1 LNKWLHLLGFDKDKI
16 PEDAEVAFRF
26 ANLPESWGVFVL
38 IAVVFLVAWFV
49 LRVYRNENSSC
60 PLWGKHLLAGLRLTV
75 GCVLLFVF
83 LEPAITY
90 TKSRTLRPVVALLR
104 DTSQSMNTADRYI
117 NEDAARSAASVLGI
131 SVEELRIRKPSRVE
145 VANRMFANDE
155 ALLFKKLSEKGRV
168 RVLDF
173 SGSVEVHDIPGVGEV
188 VSGDE
193 EKQSNAGEEP
203 VTFPEFKAGGS
214 ATDITRAIREA
225 ISEKLTSALV
235 VITDG
240 QHNVA
245 SNPEEAVQEAKKRN
259 IPIFFVGIGDPDRP
273 QNLSVSNLYADPQV
287 WNNDP
292 FQIQA
297 VLRAEGVSE
306 ESVRVSLVELSESD
320 SGEKVEKIIES
331 KDVDIPAE
339 GGQLRVDFSHTP
351 KTPGEK
357 LFTVRASILEGES
370 NTEDNQP
377 SAPAR
382 VQVLDDNARV
392 LVVSGGPSWEYRA
405 LVRLLLRE
413 KMINVSCW
421 LQSLDDGRQQQG
433 NTPIDALPAT
443 REELFNYDVV
453 VLLDPDPREFD
464 EEGIELLKQFV
475 REHSGGLLYMPGP
488 VFAGRFLTNARTAG
502 IAELLPV
509 ELGDVGGM
517 EVNSLLS
524 PNNREWPLAV
534 VAANADQ
541 PIMRFFNDVQQT
553 LMQWKKLPGTYWSFP
568 ALRAEPA
575 ARVLIEHSDSTL
587 RRREIARPLLV
598 TGQFGS
604 GRTTYLGFDGTWR
617 WRTKGLDAEFFK
629 RFWIQTIRYLVE
641 GRSLA
646 GKRRGFIETESF
658 RYQVGDRVRISAR
671 LKEQNFEPLAVEEIK
686 GEMRLPDG
694 SISEVTFLPQSG
706 QPGHYQ
712 LVFAAALQGGHRV
725 SVGLPGEVGEM
736 IEIDSNFTV
745 TLPLKE
751 IQQAWLD
758 RDHLID
764 MARSSGGAYY
774 SPDQVAGLPD
784 ALPNRVKNLAF
795 ESPPYPVWD
804 NTALLLLL
812 AGLLTVEWGLRK
824 KFRLL

>member
-1 LNKWLHLLGFDKDKI
+1 MNKWLQLLGFDKDKI
-16 PEDAEVAFRF
+16 PDDAEVAFRF

-38 IAVVFLVAWFV
+38 IAAAFLTGWFV
-49 LRVYRNENSSC
+49 LRVYRHENSSC
-60 PLWGKHLLAGLRLTV
+60 PRWAKHLLAGLRLTV
-75 GCVLLFVF
+75 GGVLLFIF
-83 LEPAITY
+83 LEPSISY

-104 DTSQSMNTADRYI
+104 DTSQSMNTEDRYI
-117 NEDAARSAASVLGI
+117 DESAAKSAASVLGI
-131 SVEELRIRKPSRVE
+131 SVEDLRLEKPTRVD
-145 VANRMFANDE
+145 VTNRMFAKDE
-155 ALLFKKLSEKGRV
+155 ALLFKKLSDKGRV

-173 SGSVEVHDIPGVGEV
+173 SDGVEVHDAPGAGDALAGI
-188 VSGDE
+188 SGQVPNE
-193 EKQSNAGEEP
+193 AEEP
-203 VTFPEFKAGGS
+203 MALPELKASGS
-214 ATDITRAIREA
+214 ATDITLAIREA
-225 ISEKLTSALV
+225 LAEKLTSALV
-235 VITDG
+235 VVTDG

-245 SNPEEAVQEAKKRN
+245 SDPEEAIQEARKRN
-259 IPIFFVGIGDPDRP
+259 IPVFFVGVGDPDRP

-297 VLRAEGVSE
+297 VLRAEGVNE
-306 ESVRVSLVELSESD
+306 DSVRVSLVELGESD
-320 SGEKVEKIIES
+320 GEQVEKIIET

-351 KTPGEK
+351 KTPGEM
-357 LFTVRASILEGES
+357 LLTVRADLLEGES
-370 NTEDNQP
+370 NADDNQP
-377 SAPAR
+377 AAPAR
-382 VQVLDDNARV
+382 IQVLDDNARV

-443 REELFNYDVV
+443 REELFKYDVV

-464 EEGIELLKQFV
+464 EEGIELIKQFV

-488 VFAGRFLTNARTAG
+488 VFAGRFLTNVRTAG
-502 IAELLPV
+502 VSELLPV

-534 VAANADQ
+534 VASNADQ

-568 ALRAEPA
+568 ALRAVPA
-575 ARVLIEHSDSTL
+575 ARVLIEHSDATL

-646 GKRRGFIETESF
+646 GKRRGFIETERF

-671 LKEQNFEPLAVEEIK
+671 LKQQNFEPLAAEEVK

-694 SISEVTFLPQSG
+694 SKSEVTFVPKSG
-706 QPGHYQ
+706 QAGHYE
-712 LVFAAALQGGHRV
+712 LVFAAGLQGGHRV
-725 SVGLPGEVGEM
+725 SVTLPGEVGEE

-758 RDHLID
+758 RDHLVD
-764 MARSSGGAYY
+764 MARSSGGAYFN
-774 SPDQVAGLPD
+774 PDQVAGLPD
-784 ALPNRVKNLAF
+784 ALPDRVKNLAF
-795 ESPPYPVWD
+795 ESPPHPVWD
-804 NTALLLLL
+804 NTALLILL
-812 AGLLTVEWGLRK
+812 AGLLTIEWGLRK

>member
-1 LNKWLHLLGFDKDKI
+1 MKNWLQLLGLDKDQI
-16 PEDAEVAFRF
+16 PEGAEVSFRF

-38 IAVVFLVAWFV
+38 IAAVFLVVWFV
-49 LRVYRNENSSC
+49 LRVYRNEGSSC
-60 PLWGKHLLAGLRLTV
+60 PVWAKHLLAGLRLTV
-75 GCVLLFVF
+75 GGILLFIF
-83 LEPAITY
+83 LEPSITY

-104 DTSQSMNTADRYI
+104 DTSQSMNARDRYVDD
-117 NEDAARSAASVLGI
+117 EAARSAASVLDV
-131 SVEELRIRKPSRVE
+131 SVDEVRSRKPTRVE
-145 VANRMFANDE
+145 IVNRMFDKNE
-155 ALLFKKLSEKGRV
+155 ARLFKALSEKGRV

-173 SGSVEVHDIPGVGEV
+173 SGSVELYDAPSVEEA
-188 VSGDE
+188 SSKSDE
-193 EKQSNAGEEP
+193 KLPA
-203 VTFPEFKAGGS
+203 KAGDLAALPAMEAVGP
-214 ATDITRAIREA
+214 ATDLAIAIREA
-225 ISEKLTSALV
+225 LAEKLTSAIV
-235 VITDG
+235 VVTDG
-240 QHNVA
+240 QHNVS
-245 SNPEEAVQEAKKRN
+245 SNPDEAIREAKNRN
-259 IPIFFVGIGDPDRP
+259 IPVFFVGMGDPDRP
-273 QNLSVSNLYADPQV
+273 QNLSISNLYADPQV

-297 VLRAEGVSE
+297 VMRAEGVSE
-306 ESVRVSLVELSESD
+306 ESVRVSLVELSEVD
-320 SGEKVEKIIES
+320 GEQVEKVLES
-331 KDVDIPAE
+331 RIVDIPTE
-339 GGQLRVDFSHTP
+339 GGQVRVDFSHTP

-357 LFTVRASILEGES
+357 LLTVRADLLEGES
-370 NTEDNQP
+370 NVDDNQP

-382 VQVLDDNARV
+382 VKVLDDNARV

-421 LQSLDDGRQQQG
+421 LQSLDDGRLQQG
-433 NTPIDALPAT
+433 NTTINALPAS
-443 REELFNYDVV
+443 REELYKYDVV
-453 VLLDPDPREFD
+453 VLLDPDPSEFD
-464 EEGIELLKQFV
+464 ENGIDLLKQFV

-488 VFAGRFLTNARTAG
+488 VFAGRFLTNARTKG
-502 IAELLPV
+502 LAELLPV

-568 ALRAEPA
+568 ALRAVPA
-575 ARVLIEHSDSTL
+575 ARVLIEHSDATL
-587 RRREIARPLLV
+587 RRREVARPLLV

-646 GKRRGFIETESF
+646 GKRRGFIETEQF
-658 RYQVGDRVRISAR
+658 RYQVGDRIRISAR
-671 LKEQNFEPLAVEEIK
+671 LKQQDFEPLAADKVK
-686 GEMRLPDG
+686 AQMRLPDG
-694 SISEVTFLPQSG
+694 SSSEVTFLPQSG
-706 QPGHYQ
+706 QPGSYE
-712 LVFAAALQGGHRV
+712 LVFPAAMQGGHRV
-725 SVGLPGEVGEM
+725 SVALTNEVGEQ

-751 IQQAWLD
+751 IQQSWLD
-758 RDHLID
+758 RDKLKD
-764 MARSSGGAYY
+764 MARASGGAYFNP
-774 SPDQVAGLPD
+774 SLVDGLPSV
-784 ALPNRVKNLAF
+784 LPNRAKNLAF
-795 ESPPYPVWD
+795 ESPPRPVWD
-804 NTALLLLL
+804 NSTLLFLL
-812 AGLLTVEWGLRK
+812 AGLLTIEWALRK

>member
-1 LNKWLHLLGFDKDKI
+1 MNKWLQLLGFDKDKI

-38 IAVVFLVAWFV
+38 IAAVFLVAWFV
-49 LRVYRNENSSC
+49 LRVYRHENSSC
-60 PLWGKHLLAGLRLTV
+60 PLWAKHLLAVFRLTV
-75 GCVLLFVF
+75 GAVLLFIF
-83 LEPAITY
+83 LEPSISY
-90 TKSRTLRPVVALLR
+90 TKSRTLRPVIALLR

-117 NEDAARSAASVLGI
+117 DEDAAGSAASVLGI
-131 SVEELRIRKPSRVE
+131 SVDELRLKKPSRVE

-155 ALLFKKLSEKGRV
+155 GLLLKNLREKGRV

-173 SGSVEVHDIPGVGEV
+173 CGSVEAHEISDGGKM
-188 VSGDE
+188 VSGDTE
-193 EKQSNAGEEP
+193 GQPNSVPATLP
-203 VTFPEFKAGGS
+203 PLTAGGS

-225 ISEKLTSALV
+225 LSEKLTSALV

-245 SNPEEAVQEAKKRN
+245 NDPEDALQEARKRN
-259 IPIFFVGIGDPDRP
+259 VPVFFIGLGDPDRP

-306 ESVRVSLVELSESD
+306 NSVRVSLVELLEPD
-320 SGEKVEKIIES
+320 GGEQVEKVIES

-351 KTPGEK
+351 KSPGEK
-357 LFTVRASILEGES
+357 LLTVRADILEGES
-370 NTEDNQP
+370 NADDNQP

-464 EEGIELLKQFV
+464 EEGIELFKQFV

-488 VFAGRFLTNARTAG
+488 VFSGRFLTDARTAG

-509 ELGDVGGM
+509 ELGDVGSM
-517 EVNSLLS
+517 EVSSLLS

-534 VAANADQ
+534 VASNADQ

-568 ALRAEPA
+568 ALSAVPA

-629 RFWIQTIRYLVE
+629 RFWIQTVRYLVE

-646 GKRRGFIETESF
+646 GKRRGLIETERF

-671 LKEQNFEPLAVEEIK
+671 LKQQNFEPLAAEEVK
-686 GEMRLPDG
+686 GEIRLPDG
-694 SISEVTFLPQSG
+694 SASEVTFKPQSG
-706 QPGHYQ
+706 QAGNYE

-725 SVGLPGEVGEM
+725 SVVLPGEVGES

-774 SPDQVAGLPD
+774 SPHETAGLAA
-784 ALPNRVKNLAF
+784 ALPDRVKNLAF
-795 ESPPYPVWD
+795 ESPPQPVWD

-812 AGLLTVEWGLRK
+812 AGLLTFEWALRK